1 MDLRRAVEALSTE
14 LASPPWAPEVDA
26 ARRRFAER
34 TGAFASDDAWF
45 EARSRAFWDD
55 ALTDAHLVGAAAQRL
70 ADAGDGDALACA
82 ALLARA
88 HRGLFVVD
96 VDAPGPSAG
105 HDDALALRDLWAG
118 ARFTAVGLEAG
129 TDDAL
134 AFAEGALDA
143 RVIVEERPGATPRFA
158 TWVLPGA
165 VYHPPEALP
174 LLEPLLAEA
183 EHRGLTKGA
192 ALDALLRMEL
202 AHRKATRM
210 KVGYAY
216 RTAAL
221 APPAPTSS
229 GRLPLSG
236 KWAMR

>member
-1 MDLRRAVEALSTE
+1 MPEVVIVGAGPVGILLGAELTRGGVDALVLERRA
-14 LASPPWAPEVDA
+14 
-26 ARRRFAER
+26 
-34 TGAFASDDAWF
+34 G
-45 EARSRAFWDD
+45 
-55 ALTDAHLVGAAAQRL
+55 VGAASRAIGL
-70 ADAGDGDALACA
+70 HAPALV
-82 ALLARA
+82 RA
-88 HRGLFVVD
+88 HRGLFVVHD
-96 VDAPGPSAG
+96 VARTRRGEGDGDEP
-105 HDDALALRDLWAG
+105 LALRDLWSG
-118 ARFTAVGLEAG
+118 ARFVATGLEPG

-143 RVIVEERPGATPRFA
+143 RVVVEERAGGTPRFA
-158 TWVLPGA
+158 AWVLPGA

-183 EHRGLTKGA
+183 EARGLGKGA

-210 KVGYAY
+210 KVAYAY
-216 RTAAL
+216 RAA
-221 APPAPTSS
+221 AFAPPSPPAPGSS